1 MELMCVSVSVCVCVA
16 VAPGN
21 GVPGQTVIG
30 RPSDRVTEHIKH
42 THTQTFV
49 CLLAQQ
55 QPHRNIP
62 VGANQ
67 MPPLA
72 TRPKRSHTGTE
83 RERQEQRQR
92 AGGEV
97 GTQESK
103 KSKGGEMR
111 IEIGSEG

>member
-1 MELMCVSVSVCVCVA
+1 MELMCFSVSFCVCVA

-67 MPPLA
+67 MPPWPPGQDGA
-72 TRPKRSHTGTE
+72 TPVKNE
-83 RERQEQRQR
+83 REL
-92 AGGEV
+92 EV
-97 GTQESK
+97 KWGHK
-103 KSKGGEMR
+103 KVKK
-111 IEIGSEG
+111 